1 MGEFLAPPLVKGR
14 ALARQRLA
22 GIVFLIVIA
31 LLVELAVALYQKK
44 FTPTVDVALKT
55 SSIGNQLSVHADVK
69 LRGIMVGEVRKVSS
83 NGEVATLKL
92 ALDPQHVKD
101 IPINV
106 KAELLPKTLFGE
118 KEVNLQLQPGIRPRS
133 LREGDVISQ
142 DNSTA
147 ALETEKALNDVLPLL
162 KALKPQD
169 LSDTLNALSGALRGR
184 GDQIGKTAVLSAAY
198 FRKLNPSLPTL
209 AQDMAAL
216 ASVTDIYSAATP
228 NILRTLDN
236 LSFSSRSLVQERA
249 DLDRFLQSTSDFSAS
264 TTRILNE
271 NGQRLIALAADS
283 FPSLDLFRKYSG
295 NYACLLNRVAFSEI
309 EGERTFGGAQPGLHI
324 TLELTRDNGSFVAA
338 DKPKYL
344 EKRYSGCYGLG
355 KTPIIPFPDY
365 ANPQDGYRDS
375 APPETPNSGPPNCCP
390 EPTFASWQGEYLT
403 PPAEVVS
410 SRSMPQGTSRLDAL
424 MLIPLAGLGT

>member
-1 MGEFLAPPLVKGR
+1 VAPPLVKGR
-14 ALARQRLA
+14 ALARQRVA

-69 LRGIMVGEVRKVSS
+69 LRGIIVGEVRKVSS

-92 ALDPQHVKD
+92 ALDPQQAKD

-106 KAELLPKTLFGE
+106 KAQLLPKTLFGE
-118 KEVNLQLQPGIRPRS
+118 KEVSLQLQPGPQPRP

-142 DNSTA
+142 DNSTTA
-147 ALETEKALNDVLPLL
+147 RETEKALTDVLPLL
-162 KALKPQD
+162 KSLDPQAL
-169 LSDTLNALSGALRGR
+169 SMTLNALSGALRGR
-184 GDQIGKTAVLSAAY
+184 GDRIGQNAVLSAAY
-198 FRKLNPSLPTL
+198 FRRLNPSLPTL

-216 ASVTDIYSAATP
+216 ASVADTYTAATP
-228 NILRTLDN
+228 TILRTLDN

-249 DLDRFLQSTSDFSAS
+249 DLDRFLASTSDFSAS
-264 TTRILNE
+264 ATKLIGDNS
-271 NGQRLIALAADS
+271 QRFIDLAADS
-283 FPSLDLFRKYSG
+283 RPVLDLFAKYSG

-324 TLELTRDNGSFVAA
+324 TLELTKDNGNFTPA
-338 DKPKYL
+338 DRTQYR

-355 KTPIIPFPDY
+355 PKAIIPFPDY

-375 APPETPNSGPPNCCP
+375 APPESPGTGPPNCCP
-390 EPTFASWQGEYLT
+390 VPKAASWQGTYLA
-403 PPAEVVS
+403 PPAQVVS
-410 SRSMPQGTSRLDAL
+410 TRTMPPGTTRLDAL
-424 MLIPLAGLGT
+424 MLSPLVGQGF